1 MVSHRRDLSSPQ
13 ILSNGSET
21 SKSPV
26 GVLGRVS
33 EQLADPIEWG
43 SGLHSD
49 YRLTTHRKHHAHF
62 PPRVA

>member
-21 SKSPV
+21 SESPI

-33 EQLADPIEWG
+33 GQLADPIEWG
-43 SGLHSD
+43 SGLHLD
-49 YRLTTHRKHHAHF
+49 YPLTTHMKHHAHL
-62 PPRVA
+62 PSRVA